1 MRILCTCYTFCMQN
15 LDFLSIG
22 DTVVDDFILLKDAK
36 VHCDVDTEA
45 CTISMRWGDKIPFV
59 SSTLVAGVGNSAN
72 AAVSAARLGLNTAL
86 MATVGEDRDGED
98 IMKQF
103 EKEGLSTAYITK
115 APGKLTN
122 HHYVLSYESERT
134 ILVKPEPYDYVF
146 PMDLP
151 PPKTIYLSSL
161 GEAGD
166 KYYADM
172 AQYLDEHPDIFFT
185 FQPGT
190 FQMNMGVEALAPIY
204 RRADLLVVNKEE
216 AERILKLP
224 AGQEIGSLLEA
235 TRALGPKTVIIT
247 DGRNG
252 AYAFDGTKKL
262 SVPMYPDDREPF
274 ERTGAGDA
282 FSSTVTAALT
292 LGLPLE
298 EALLWGP
305 INSMSVVQDLGA
317 QRGLLSRE
325 ALEEFLKKAPDS
337 YKISTL

>member
-1 MRILCTCYTFCMQN
+1 MQN
-15 LDFLSIG
+15 LDFLAIG

-36 VHCDVDTEA
+36 VHCNIDTDA

-59 SSTLVAGVGNSAN
+59 SSTIIAGVGNSAN
-72 AAVSAARLGLNTAL
+72 AAVSAARLGLNAAL
-86 MATVGEDRDGED
+86 MATVGDDRDGDAVMEHF
-98 IMKQF
+98 K
-103 EKEGLSTAYITK
+103 EEGLSTDFITR

-151 PPKTIYLSSL
+151 APKTIYLSSL
-161 GEAGD
+161 GEAGE

-172 AQYLDEHPDIFFT
+172 AQYLNEHPDIFFT

-190 FQMNMGVEALAPIY
+190 FQMNMGAEALAPIY

-224 AGQEIGSLLEA
+224 PGQEISSLLEA
-235 TRALGPKTVIIT
+235 ARALGPKTVIIT
-247 DGRNG
+247 NGREG
-252 AYAFDGTKKL
+252 AYAFEGKEKL
-262 SVPMYPDDREPF
+262 RVPMYPDNREPF

-282 FSSTVTAALT
+282 FSSTVTSALT
-292 LGLPLE
+292 LGKPLA

-305 INSMSVVQDLGA
+305 INSMSVVQEVGA
-317 QRGLLSRE
+317 QKGLVSRA
-325 ALEEFLKKAPDS
+325 ALEEYLAKAPPS
-337 YKISTL
+337 YAISPL